1 MGLDIIS
8 NNVLLFH
15 LKFVSFFSKPYV
27 ALPMTSKYLLKF
39 S

>member
-1 MGLDIIS
+1 MDLDIIS

-15 LKFVSFFSKPYV
+15 FKFVSFFSKTHV
-27 ALPMTSKYLLKF
+27 AIPMTSKYLLYF